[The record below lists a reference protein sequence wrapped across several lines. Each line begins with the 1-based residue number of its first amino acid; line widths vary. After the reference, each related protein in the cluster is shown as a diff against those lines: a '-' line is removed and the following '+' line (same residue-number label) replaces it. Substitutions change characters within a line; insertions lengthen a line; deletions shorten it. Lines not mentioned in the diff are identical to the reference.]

1 MDVTIRDA
9 TEDDLPAILEIHNDA
24 VRTTTA
30 IWSSTPVDLANRRAV
45 MLERRARGFPYL
57 VAERGGA
64 VAGYASYG
72 DFRPFEG
79 YVRTVEHLVYV
90 HPDQQRR
97 GIASRLL
104 DRLVTLAR
112 EGGKHVMVG
121 GIAADNAASLALHL
135 RHGFVETGRLPEVG
149 YKFGRP
155 LDLVFM
161 QKMLAK

>member
-57 VAERGGA
+57 VAESGGA

-79 YVRTVEHLVYV
+79 YLRTVEHLVYV
-90 HPDQQRR
+90 HPGQQRR

-104 DRLVTLAR
+104 ERLITLAR
-112 EGGKHVMVG
+112 EDGKHVMVG
-121 GIAADNAASLALHL
+121 GIAADNTASLALHR
-135 RHGFVETGRLPEVG
+135 RHGFVETGRLPAVG
-149 YKFGRP
+149 YKFGRT

-161 QKMLAK
+161 QKML